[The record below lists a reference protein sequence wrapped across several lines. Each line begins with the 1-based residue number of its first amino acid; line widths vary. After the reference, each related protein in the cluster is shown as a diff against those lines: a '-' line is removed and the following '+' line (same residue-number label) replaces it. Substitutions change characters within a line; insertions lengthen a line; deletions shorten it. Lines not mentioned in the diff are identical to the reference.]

1 MARRKSYPLTH
12 GRSAYLSKRCRCDVC
27 REATRV
33 ASERLRRAKGV
44 PVSTDRPWT
53 SEDVS
58 ALAEDV
64 PSRVLAQRLGRTVG
78 AVDRKRAVLGLGRRQ
93 RGLIDPVR
101 PVRPWETS
109 EVLLLASELTSQ
121 AIADRLGRSYRAVA
135 TMRNNLGL
143 GRGSR
148 GKRGLAQEDG
158 NA

>member
-1 MARRKSYPLTH
+1 M
-12 GRSAYLSKRCRCDVC
+12 
-27 REATRV
+27 
-33 ASERLRRAKGV
+33 ASERHRRAKGV

-53 SEDVS
+53 PQEVE
-58 ALAEDV
+58 ALSEDV
-64 PSRVLAQRLGRTVG
+64 PSRVLAERLGRTLG

-148 GKRGLAQEDG
+148 GKRSVEGES
-158 NA
+158 